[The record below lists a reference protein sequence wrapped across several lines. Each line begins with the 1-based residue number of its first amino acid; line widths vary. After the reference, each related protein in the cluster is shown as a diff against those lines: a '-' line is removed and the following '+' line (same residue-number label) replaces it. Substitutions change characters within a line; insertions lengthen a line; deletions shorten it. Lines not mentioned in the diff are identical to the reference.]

1 VSSILPIWFS
11 RQANDARPNRLQG
24 FGSAIAHTVK
34 TAIEEKSGID
44 IPERSLPIHLIRE
57 HLDQAVFLSKFG
69 PKTGQRLW
77 KLIHGDDEEPVN
89 PSPEY
94 PAQISVE
101 DSHYGITSFDQAI
114 TELGKLCIHL
124 LHRLTE
130 DLTEDLDGNPL
141 VPSITSAGKGQPR
154 IYWAMYPTNLRL
166 SIRLGYD
173 GYARQSVS
181 TQFPVDALD
190 DTRPAEER
198 AERLTRN
205 TLSPMLKR
213 LLRTQTPNQPL
224 RITM

>member
-1 VSSILPIWFS
+1 MDSGSKL
-11 RQANDARPNRLQG
+11 RRALPNRLQG

-34 TAIEEKSGID
+34 IAIEEKTGTIL
-44 IPERSLPIHLIRE
+44 PERSLPIHLIRE
-57 HLDQAVFLSKFG
+57 HLDQSDFLSKCG
-69 PKTGQRLW
+69 PKAGQRLW

-124 LHRLTE
+124 LERLTE
-130 DLTEDLDGNPL
+130 DLTEDLDGNAL
-141 VPSITSAGKGQPR
+141 LPSTTSVTNGQPR

-166 SIRLGYD
+166 SIRLGYE

-205 TLSPMLKR
+205 TLTAMLKR
-213 LLRTQTPNQPL
+213 LLKHQTPNQPL